1 MLGVR
6 IFRYVELRKIEI
18 PRNWNQI
25 SITGPSCLDRGVT
38 LLATGESTEKPKI
51 EIGGGVYIN
60 RNTIIDAHQSIVIGK
75 HSMIGPNCYI
85 TDGDHGTHATTRIVD
100 QPMVCSPVSIGTGA
114 WLGAGVSVLKG
125 VSIGEGAIVG
135 AGSVVTKDVLP
146 FAIVAGV
153 PARQIGVRN
162 GSETEQSNVSQST
175 DYENEPLDQA
185 VQLPTKL
192 KSKSMAK

>member
-1 MLGVR
+1 
-6 IFRYVELRKIEI
+6 
-18 PRNWNQI
+18 
-25 SITGPSCLDRGVT
+25 
-38 LLATGESTEKPKI
+38 
-51 EIGGGVYIN
+51 
-60 RNTIIDAHQSIVIGK
+60 
-75 HSMIGPNCYI
+75 
-85 TDGDHGTHATTRIVD
+85 
-100 QPMVCSPVSIGTGA
+100 MVCSPVSIGTAA